1 MPEREERIRFVAFL
15 NLGFTIVELVGGLW
29 TNSLAIL
36 SDALH
41 DFGDSIA
48 LLVSWLFERG
58 AKKSPDAKYTFGYQR
73 LSLFSALFSAS
84 ILVGGSIIIIFQAI
98 PRFFNPE
105 LVNAFGMVGIAII
118 GIAFNGAGFFLLK
131 KGQSLN
137 ERVLSWHLLEDVL
150 GWVVIFVGGII
161 IYLWQFYLIDPIM
174 TVVLTT
180 FILYNVAKNLKEA
193 ISILLQGVPKHIDLE
208 AVKKDINAVEG
219 VNGIHDIH
227 IWSLEGETDVFTAH
241 VVIDDETLEKR
252 PEKTKLTIKAALL
265 KHHIEHSTIELEAK
279 GQCTGMVCEERQNNK
294 IAKKDVHETQNK
306 QNNGSK
312 TSR

>member
-1 MPEREERIRFVAFL
+1 MPEREERVRFAAFL
-15 NLGFTIVELVGGLW
+15 NFAFTIIEIVGGFW

-84 ILVGGSIIIIFQAI
+84 ILIGGSIIILFQAI

-105 LVNAFGMVGIAII
+105 PVNAFGMVGIAVV

-131 KGQSLN
+131 KGESLN
-137 ERVLSWHLLEDVL
+137 EKVLSWHLLEDVL
-150 GWVVIFVGGII
+150 GWVGILVGGVI
-161 IYLWQFYLIDPIM
+161 IYFWKFYLIDPIL
-174 TVVLTT
+174 TVALTA
-180 FILYNVAKNLKEA
+180 FILYNVTKNLREA
-193 ISILLQGVPKHIDLE
+193 VNILLQGVPKHINLE
-208 AVKKDINAVEG
+208 AVKRDITAIKG
-219 VNGIHDIH
+219 VIGVHDVH

-241 VVIDDETLEKR
+241 VVLDDETLKKQ
-252 PEKTKLTIKAALL
+252 PEQTKQAIKETLQT
-265 KHHIEHSTIELEAK
+265 HHIEHSTIELESKYRCIGA
-279 GQCTGMVCEERQNNK
+279 VCEERYIDRKEQEK
-294 IAKKDVHETQNK
+294 E
-306 QNNGSK
+306 NGK
-312 TSR
+312 ERG